1 MQTQV
6 SVTSGAAGAA
16 RSYESYAR
24 LLTLLLPR
32 MRNLAVHDG
41 FGNEVWT
48 TTDWQVQSAGDFVA
62 EAIAA
67 ALQDEVEI
75 PALGRAID
83 TDSALYSFVLRTDS
97 HEILAVVSLEVT
109 IPPNQGD
116 ARPVKALRPFVEP
129 ALECLRRE
137 LALRDAALAGERRE
151 APRAQVVPL
160 PVAPVNDL
168 DALDSVLRQGFE
180 YVGCALAAL
189 WVPERNVSLS
199 LTPSGRRLSPQLLR
213 IPEQQLLQS
222 LRQDPRTVII
232 NQALPP
238 NAEGGGA
245 TAYKVLACPV
255 ASPAG
260 HFAGVMALFNPPSVA
275 DFGDP
280 QARAAELLAK
290 CLGVLVDRGRPAVPS
305 APAAASITPDPQVR
319 NAG

>member
-1 MQTQV
+1 MTD
-6 SVTSGAAGAA
+6 GAAGAA
-16 RSYESYAR
+16 QSYESYGR

-41 FGNEVWT
+41 FANQVWAT
-48 TTDWQVQSAGDFVA
+48 PDWQVESAGDFVT
-62 EAIAA
+62 ETISA
-67 ALQDEVEI
+67 ALQDDAAI

-83 TDSALYSFVLRTDS
+83 NDRALYSFVLRTDG

-116 ARPVKALRPFVEP
+116 ARPVKALRPFVQP

-137 LALRDAALAGERRE
+137 LSLRDGAVAGERRD
-151 APRAQVVPL
+151 APRAQLVPL

-168 DALDSVLRQGFE
+168 DALDSILRQGFE
-180 YVGCALAAL
+180 YVGCTLAAL
-189 WVPERNVSLS
+189 WVPDRNVSLS

-213 IPEQQLLQS
+213 IPEQQLLQA
-222 LRQDPRTVII
+222 LRQQPRTLMI
-232 NQALPP
+232 NQVLPP
-238 NAEGGGA
+238 GAEAGGT

-260 HFAGVMALFNPPSVA
+260 QFAGVMALFNPPSVA
-275 DFGDP
+275 DFGEP

-290 CLGVLVDRGRPAVPS
+290 CLGVLVDRGRPAQPAS
-305 APAAASITPDPQVR
+305 AAAPTGEQVR
-319 NAG
+319 NAV